1 MTTNLGR
8 AGRGPLPFRSDQ
20 VLLLATIGLIVT
32 GTALLAL
39 GIAGHAR
46 PLVFGSLL
54 CISLA
59 VVPLVLFY
67 GSGRRNVGS
76 GTLRE
81 AAGVTI
87 DPLVTPRP
95 GHPRPAM
102 ASDECALPSLWPHA
116 NVGSQIAFSFN
127 YSNSTF
133 PVNRPGDDIWGTAGQ
148 FKMAPA
154 ARVKMLYASNPNIS
168 DGSCNFP
175 NASLKLARHGNR
187 FTTLTSPECSGENG
201 AGSAPKAMTD
211 DSVIGLFVTS
221 HNLGLL
227 GCAAVTNV
235 PVATR

>member
-1 MTTNLGR
+1 VTTSLGR
-8 AGRGPLPFRSDQ
+8 AGRGPLAFRSGR
-20 VLLLATIGLIVT
+20 VLLFVTIGLIVT

-39 GIAGHAR
+39 GTAGHAR

-59 VVPLVLFY
+59 VVPLMLLY
-67 GSGRRNVGS
+67 ASGRPNVGS
-76 GTLRE
+76 GTVRE

-95 GHPRPAM
+95 GDPRPAM
-102 ASDECALPSLWPHA
+102 ASDEGALPSPWPHA

-127 YSNSTF
+127 YSNSAF
-133 PVNRPGDDIWGTAGQ
+133 PVNRAGDDMWGTAGQ
-148 FKMAPA
+148 FKVARA
-154 ARVKMLYASNPNIS
+154 ARVKMRYASNANIS
-168 DGSCNFP
+168 DGSGNFP

-187 FTTLTSPECSGENG
+187 FTTSTSPECSGENG
-201 AGSAPKAMTD
+201 AGSAPMAMTD

-227 GCAAVTNV
+227 GCAALTNV
-235 PVATR
+235 PVGTR